1 MRSRYLRLPVL
12 SGLLAGAL
20 AVASVSAAPANTSS
34 TIALRT
40 IGRYATGI
48 PFNGKVGA
56 AEIAA
61 HDPASQR
68 LFIVN
73 AVGNKLDVL
82 DIRNPA
88 SPTELFAIDLAPYGR
103 VNSADVHGGVVAA
116 ALENGAN
123 KQANGQVVF
132 FTTEGQFLSAVTA
145 GALPDMVTFTPNG
158 EAVLVANEGEPND
171 AYTDDPEGSIS
182 IIDVRGGAASVTQAN
197 VRTVGFADFNTGE
210 PRHGELDPG
219 IRIYGPGATVAKDLE
234 PEYIAV
240 SHNSLT
246 AWVTLQENNAIATI
260 DIKAGTI
267 TKLTPL
273 GFKDH
278 SSQRNGLDASD
289 GDSAI
294 KITPWPVKGMYQ
306 PDAIAAYQALGT
318 GETFLVT
325 ANEGDSRDYL
335 GSPGY
340 SEEKRVGKVAL
351 DSNAFPNASTL
362 KAPANLGRLKMTK
375 ANGDTDDDGDFDEIY
390 SFGAR
395 SFSIWTSSGELVFD
409 SGDDF
414 ERITA
419 TSYPTLFNG
428 NSNSVENVPDDRSDD
443 KGPEPEGVTTGRVAG
458 RTYAFIGLE
467 RIGGI
472 MVYDVT
478 NPGAPKFVQYLTT
491 RVTDRD
497 FSPEGLHFISEE
509 ESPTGGPLLVV
520 AHEVSGST
528 VIFEITRR

>member
-88 SPTELFAIDLAPYGR
+88 SPTKLFAIDLAPYGQ

-351 DSNAFPNASTL
+351 DSNAFPNALTL
-362 KAPANLGRLKMTK
+362 KESANLGRLKMTK

-395 SFSIWTSSGELVFD
+395 SFSIWTSTGELVFD

-414 ERITA
+414 EQITA

-520 AHEVSGST
+520 ANEVSGST